1 MSGIWKINMV
11 QNQSTKQD
19 LNKLTFK
26 KGDSFVARVLKLD
39 GNTSEVILR
48 LLDGR
53 TFPAKI
59 EGALNGP
66 LDNYLLKFAVDS
78 FQDGKLNIKILE
90 RKPEHQKFTKEQ
102 NEDNI
107 LKDLI
112 GRIKFSFQ
120 KEDMGIIKAMIKFN
134 IPISEESFKEIKA
147 LSDFIS
153 KIKSSS
159 EEENLFIEK
168 YLNSKGVQS
177 DSLKGQTIK
186 ETLKGFFNEAKK
198 LDLNSILTLK
208 ESKIPLTEDNLRG
221 FNKIISPS
229 MNIFK
234 DLEEI
239 KALVGQT
246 GNHNGKNSSIA
257 NINGEITDNNSI
269 AKRDEIETK
278 VVGFKDNSAALND
291 KETSGTKVI
300 TFNAS
305 NTEEAN
311 SYKGILSSDELFL
324 AEKGSNSESNALG
337 NDAKG
342 TENEEK
348 VLLGETKESK
358 ETKTN
363 TSKIKD
369 SDNHIGEQL
378 KSTSLNHKDIEVS
391 KPSVSDK
398 TQEEQ
403 LLPLKL
409 KGKAME
415 EKTFLATEVM
425 VKEEIKDKLGILKNN
440 LLDLLKFT
448 EENNNTVNKVF
459 QNLEGKFQEFKMFNT
474 LNNDYYYLNIPMNVK
489 ENQYDCKLVI
499 KDERTSGKK
508 LDSKNIKI
516 ATSIST
522 INMNTVDAYISVINN
537 SVTIRIEADKTFVKA
552 LDVYKEKLLM
562 DLGDEN
568 HVFNVSVNQ
577 RKVEFSLSNCREFF
591 SDEDITAI
599 NIVV

>member
-59 EGALNGP
+59 EGAMNGP

-90 RKPEHQKFTKEQ
+90 GRPEHQELIKEQ
-102 NEDNI
+102 NEDNV
-107 LKDLI
+107 LNDLI

-120 KEDMGIIKAMIKFN
+120 KEDIRIIKAMIKFD
-134 IPISEESFKEIKA
+134 IPISEENFKEIKA
-147 LSDFIS
+147 FSDFIS
-153 KIKSSS
+153 KIKSSP

-198 LDLNSILTLK
+198 LDLNSILTFK

-239 KALVGQT
+239 KTLVGQT
-246 GNHNGKNSSIA
+246 GNHNGKNSFIA
-257 NINGEITDNNSI
+257 NINGEITNNNSSTNK
-269 AKRDEIETK
+269 AGLENKA
-278 VVGFKDNSAALND
+278 VGREDNSLGLNN
-291 KETSGTKVI
+291 KETSEV
-300 TFNAS
+300 
-305 NTEEAN
+305 
-311 SYKGILSSDELFL
+311 
-324 AEKGSNSESNALG
+324 
-337 NDAKG
+337 
-342 TENEEK
+342 
-348 VLLGETKESK
+348 KESK
-358 ETKTN
+358 VAKIDA
-363 TSKIKD
+363 SKISSPD
-369 SDNHIGEQL
+369 SDSAEPL
-378 KSTSLNHKDIEVS
+378 KNTSLNHKDIEVS
-391 KPSVSDK
+391 KHSVSDK

-403 LLPLKL
+403 LSPLKL
-409 KGKAME
+409 KGKAIE
-415 EKTFLATEVM
+415 EKTFLSTEGM
-425 VKEEIKDKLGILKNN
+425 VKEEIKGKLGMLKNN
-440 LLDLLKFT
+440 LLELLKFT

>member
-90 RKPEHQKFTKEQ
+90 RKPEHQEFTKEQ
-102 NEDNI
+102 KEDNI

-186 ETLKGFFNEAKK
+186 ETLNRFFNEAKK

-305 NTEEAN
+305 NTEEVN

-324 AEKGSNSESNALG
+324 AEKGSNSESKVLG

-409 KGKAME
+409 KGKAIE

-499 KDERTSGKK
+499 KDERTSGKR

>member
-59 EGALNGP
+59 EGAMNGP

-90 RKPEHQKFTKEQ
+90 RQPEHQGITEEQ
-102 NEDNI
+102 SEDNI

-134 IPISEESFKEIKA
+134 IPISEENFKEIKA

-153 KIKSSS
+153 KIKSSP

-168 YLNSKGVQS
+168 YLNSKEVQS

-208 ESKIPLTEDNLRG
+208 ESKIALTEDNLRG

-239 KALVGQT
+239 KTLVGQT
-246 GNHNGKNSSIA
+246 GNQNGKNIFTA
-257 NINGEITDNNSI
+257 NINGEITNNNSSTNI
-269 AKRDEIETK
+269 NGLENKAAGLE
-278 VVGFKDNSAALND
+278 DNSLGLDN
-291 KETSGTKVI
+291 KETSEVKEGKVAKI
-300 TFNAS
+300 DAS
-305 NTEEAN
+305 E
-311 SYKGILSSDELFL
+311 ISSP
-324 AEKGSNSESNALG
+324 
-337 NDAKG
+337 
-342 TENEEK
+342 
-348 VLLGETKESK
+348 
-358 ETKTN
+358 
-363 TSKIKD
+363 D
-369 SDNHIGEQL
+369 SDSGEPL

-391 KPSVSDK
+391 KHSVSDK

-415 EKTFLATEVM
+415 EKTFLSTEVM
-425 VKEEIKDKLGILKNN
+425 VKEEIKDKLGMLKTN
-440 LLDLLKFT
+440 LLELLKFT

>member
-59 EGALNGP
+59 EGAMNGP

-90 RKPEHQKFTKEQ
+90 RKPEHQGLTKEQ

-112 GRIKFSFQ
+112 GRIKFSFE

-134 IPISEESFKEIKA
+134 IPISEETFKEIKA

-159 EEENLFIEK
+159 EEESLFIEK

-198 LDLNSILTLK
+198 LDLNNILTLK

-239 KALVGQT
+239 KALLGQT
-246 GNHNGKNSSIA
+246 GNNNGKNGSIA
-257 NINGEITDNNSI
+257 NINREITDNNSI
-269 AKRDEIETK
+269 ANRDELGTK
-278 VVGFKDNSAALND
+278 VVGLKDNSVALND

-305 NTEEAN
+305 NIEEVN
-311 SYKGILSSDELFL
+311 SYKGVLSSDELFL
-324 AEKGSNSESNALG
+324 AEKDSNSGSKVLG
-337 NDAKG
+337 NDAKIIE
-342 TENEEK
+342 TDEK
-348 VLLGETKESK
+348 VLLGEIKESK
-358 ETKTN
+358 ETN
-363 TSKIKD
+363 TSKIND
-369 SDNHIGEQL
+369 SDNHIGEKL
-378 KSTSLNHKDIEVS
+378 KSTSLDRKDIEVS
-391 KPSVSDK
+391 KHSVSDK

-403 LLPLKL
+403 LLSLKL

-415 EKTFLATEVM
+415 EKTFLSTEVM
-425 VKEEIKDKLGILKNN
+425 VKEEIKEKLGMLKNN

-562 DLGDEN
+562 DLDDEN